1 MASVDHLTMPSD
13 VVALGP
19 GVEEP
24 PSSKETNDSQGP
36 RWHRIRTV
44 RLQQGMSL
52 RSVARHSGV
61 EVRQLRIQ
69 EQESADLRLSD
80 LNKWRKALDTPLSEL
95 LVEPES
101 SLSGPVMERA
111 RMIRLMKTATAIRDR
126 ADSVETKRMAQ
137 MLTEQLTEI
146 MPELASVN
154 PWHEY
159 GQPRGSDEYGR
170 IVERTISD
178 DVFHSPPSD

>member
-19 GVEEP
+19 EGEEAPEDANGLQP
-24 PSSKETNDSQGP
+24 P
-36 RWHRIRTV
+36 RRHRIRTV

-61 EVRQLRIQ
+61 EVRKLRIQ

-80 LNKWRKALDTPLSEL
+80 LHKWQKALDTPLSEL
-95 LVEPES
+95 IVEPES
-101 SLSGPVMERA
+101 SLSCPVMERA
-111 RMIRLMKTATAIRDR
+111 RMIRLMKTATAIRER
-126 ADSVETKRMAQ
+126 AKSVEMTRMAQ

-146 MPELASVN
+146 MPELEHVN
-154 PWHEY
+154 PWHEF

-170 IVERTISD
+170 IVERTVD
-178 DVFHSPPSD
+178 DDIFHHSPCD

>member
-13 VVALGP
+13 AVALGP
-19 GVEEP
+19 EAKEAP
-24 PSSKETNDSQGP
+24 PPEDTDAGQEP

-80 LNKWRKALDTPLSEL
+80 LHKWRKALDTPLSEL

-101 SLSGPVMERA
+101 SLSCPIMERA
-111 RMIRLMKTATAIRDR
+111 RLIRLMKTATAIRDQ
-126 ADSVETKRMAQ
+126 AESVETKRMAQ

-146 MPELASVN
+146 MPELANVN

-159 GQPRGSDEYGR
+159 GQPRSSDEYGR
-170 IVERTISD
+170 IVERTIAD
-178 DVFHSPPSD
+178 DVFHNPPCD